1 MPTRARHTPQERN
14 LAANVTL
21 YTHPECGY
29 SDALKEELDEAGT
42 AYDEIDLSRRPEA
55 WADLEKLT
63 DGERITPVMV
73 EDGVVSVGFHGVG

>member
-1 MPTRARHTPQERN
+1 MATA
-14 LAANVTL
+14 VTL

-42 AYDEIDLSRRPEA
+42 AYEEIDLAVRPEA

-63 DGERITPVMV
+63 DGERITPVLV
-73 EDGVVSVGFHGVG
+73 EGDAVSVGFHGVG